1 MKFTVSST
9 ALYTRL
15 QTLSHVLPSKTTL
28 SMLQHVLF
36 EIEGNKLRLTAS
48 DGEMTL
54 FSTMDIEAS
63 DDNGRFALRPGALI
77 NGLREMGEQPIT
89 IEVNLQT
96 YQSELTYQNGHSQF
110 VAVNADN
117 YPIPAPMAEGF
128 RTATLPA
135 KALLRGV
142 SCAMFATSDDT
153 SRPVMNGIHFDL
165 SDNTRPGITF
175 VASDGH
181 KLIRHFSDLA
191 NIDEP
196 AAFTLPKK
204 PAKVLK
210 DILSKAA
217 GDAEIRFS
225 NRNAE
230 FRLEDYTLF
239 CLLVDKNYPNYR
251 SVIPKDNPFHVHLDR
266 EALLS
271 ALRRVVVFADES
283 TSLLRLRLNVN
294 DLIVSAANLDYS
306 TMAEEHVACDYDGS
320 PMTIGFKGFFLI
332 DILNTLSSQDVVL
345 QLADPSRAGIIVPAE
360 QEEHEDM
367 LMLLMPMMLND

>member
-1 MKFTVSST
+1 MKFIVSST
-9 ALYTRL
+9 ALYNRL
-15 QTLSHVLPSKTTL
+15 QMLSHVLPTKSTL
-28 SMLQHVLF
+28 PMLAHVLF
-36 EIEGNKLRLTAS
+36 EIEDNKLRLTAS

-54 FSTMDIEAS
+54 FSTMDLEES
-63 DDNGRFALRPGALI
+63 DSNGRFALRPGALI
-77 NGLREMGEQPIT
+77 GGLREMGEQPIT
-89 IEVNLQT
+89 LEVDAQT
-96 YQSELTYQNGHSQF
+96 YQSVLRYQNGHSKF
-110 VAVNADN
+110 VAADAEH

-128 RTATLPA
+128 CTATLPA
-135 KALLRGV
+135 GALLRGL

-165 SDNTRPGITF
+165 SDADHPGITF

-181 KLIRHFSDLA
+181 KLIRHFCDLA
-191 NIDEP
+191 TIDTP

-210 DILSKAA
+210 DVLAKAN
-217 GDAEIRFS
+217 GEAEIRFS
-225 NRNAE
+225 SRNAE

-239 CLLVDKNYPNYR
+239 CLLVDKKYPNYR
-251 SVIPKDNPFHVHLDR
+251 SVIPVDNPYHVHINR
-266 EALLS
+266 EALHS
-271 ALRRVVVFADES
+271 ALRRVVVFGDEN
-283 TSLLRLRLNVN
+283 TTLLRLRLNEN
-294 DLIVSAANLDYS
+294 DLLVSSANLDYS

-360 QEEHEDM
+360 QEEHENM